1 MRIEWLVKNNTD
13 QVVVFF
19 NGWGMDKRTFPRLEG
34 EMDKIVCWDY
44 RTLNTDSTPSFIGYK
59 KINVVAWSMGVWA
72 AANILPQWG
81 IQPRHLVAFNGTER
95 PVDNRWGIPSPV
107 YLLTEKR
114 MNEKGREKFFSRM
127 FTCQKEQEEFFS
139 CRPERELAGQIQEL
153 QAIRTQCEKYQHTL
167 EWERAYVSEK
177 DLIFPVENQQNWWEK
192 RGVPTESLPTAHYP
206 FYFFRTWEDIWKSK
220 D

>member
-1 MRIEWLVKNNTD
+1 M
-13 QVVVFF
+13 
-19 NGWGMDKRTFPRLEG
+19 
-34 EMDKIVCWDY
+34 
-44 RTLNTDSTPSFIGYK
+44 
-59 KINVVAWSMGVWA
+59 AWSMGVWA
-72 AANILPQWG
+72 AANILPEWG
-81 IQPRHLVAFNGTER
+81 IQLGHLVAFNGTER

-192 RGVPTESLPTAHYP
+192 RGIPTESLPTAHYP

>member
-34 EMDKIVCWDY
+34 ETDKVVCWDY

-72 AANILPQWG
+72 AANILPKWG
-81 IQPRHLVAFNGTER
+81 IQPGHLVAFNGTER

-192 RGVPTESLPTAHYP
+192 RGIPTESLPTAHYP